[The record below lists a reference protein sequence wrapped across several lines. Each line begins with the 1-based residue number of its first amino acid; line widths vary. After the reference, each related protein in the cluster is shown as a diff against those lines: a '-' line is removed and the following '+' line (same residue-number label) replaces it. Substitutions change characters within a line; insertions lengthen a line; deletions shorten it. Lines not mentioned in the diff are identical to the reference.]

1 MGQMC
6 VHMHVGPIELVSTEV
21 ADHNMCLCHLV
32 ISEQELFFKPNRGLL
47 FIILIDG

>member
-21 ADHNMCLCHLV
+21 ADHSMCLSV
-32 ISEQELFFKPNRGLL
+32 I
-47 FIILIDG
+47 